1 MARRTKT
8 PRPPFALPRG
18 ILLTAPPRG
27 WRQSL
32 TTADGG
38 TVCGGLAGVPA
49 DASAATARDAAAD
62 LVASLARDFHG
73 TVVTVVWHPP
83 AAPDA
88 WTADVVPVG

>member
-1 MARRTKT
+1 MARRRKA

-18 ILLTAPPRG
+18 ILLMASPRG
-27 WRQSL
+27 WRHSL

-38 TVCGGLAGVPA
+38 TVCGGLVGVPA
-49 DASAATARDAAAD
+49 DAPAAAAREAAAD

-73 TVVTVVWHPP
+73 TEVTVVWHPP

-88 WTADVVPVG
+88 WTADVIPAG